1 MFISWLTADFSIM
14 GVHIQY
20 WIPIFILVFVVF
32 YIFSEMDLR
41 RIGKYK
47 RKFPMAYFNQTDGTP
62 ERIGK
67 VIGDGLAIF
76 VYVFVLILIF
86 SHLA

>member
-1 MFISWLTADFSIM
+1 
-14 GVHIQY
+14 
-20 WIPIFILVFVVF
+20 
-32 YIFSEMDLR
+32 
-41 RIGKYK
+41 
-47 RKFPMAYFNQTDGTP
+47 MAYFNQTDGTP

-76 VYVFVLILIF
+76 VYVFMLILIF